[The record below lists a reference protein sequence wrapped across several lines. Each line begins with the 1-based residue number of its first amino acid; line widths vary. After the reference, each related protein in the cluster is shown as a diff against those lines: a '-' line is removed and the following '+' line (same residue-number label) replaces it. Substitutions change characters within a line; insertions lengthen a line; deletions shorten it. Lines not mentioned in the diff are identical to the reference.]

1 MRYYAA
7 LLLPSISKLFTEAK
21 GRPNLPLSKE
31 GIVGIGVGVLVVIIA
46 SIVVVVLLLAT
57 INKYI
62 SKRKQ
67 LERMHMDILAM
78 YACL

>member
-31 GIVGIGVGVLVVIIA
+31 GIVGIGIGVLVVIIA
-46 SIVVVVLLLAT
+46 SIVVVVVVLLVMK
-57 INKYI
+57 KYI
-62 SKRKQ
+62 SRRKQ

>member
-21 GRPNLPLSKE
+21 ERPNLPLSKE
-31 GIVGIGVGVLVVIIA
+31 GIVGIGVGGLVVIIA
-46 SIVVVVLLLAT
+46 SIVVVVVLLAT

-62 SKRKQ
+62 SRRKQ